1 MDPDIPT
8 MGQQASPGGSSQA
21 FPAALQGKQF
31 VQYNPLGSAYGT
43 DHPADAALG
52 HARFARGLANA
63 SQSDTSAELEHT
75 SSLLASGEN
84 PRNTGPMTTTMPST
98 SPTTD
103 LMGTQNG

>member
-1 MDPDIPT
+1 MDPAVPT
-8 MGQQASPGGSSQA
+8 MGQQAAANPGQQA
-21 FPAALQGKQF
+21 FPSALQGKQF

-52 HARFARGLANA
+52 KARFARGLANS

-75 SSLLASGEN
+75 ASLLNSGEN

-98 SPTTD
+98 PPTTD
-103 LMGTQNG
+103 LNGTP